1 MPRRKEVARKNIH
14 DNASSSRKAT
24 NEREEE
30 VHHMASWF
38 NNTQALNNYILRWEK
53 RPFVAPRYIN
63 FEFLQS
69 SNFHRMINVLET
81 QHLGGLVMMEN
92 DYYPDLVSGSLSSLR
107 FVGTT
112 DGGYI
117 EAYMD
122 GRIRVIPLS
131 AIASLC
137 NLSMDGVPFRGG
149 LRAHDSWDNYSLQD
163 GLATIGYRG
172 NVVGKLSVNLVPT
185 DIRILHY
192 LLTYTILP
200 RGGNHGVIQ
209 HEDELVM
216 WAMLKGYKICWPF
229 FIIQHML
236 KFQGKANKPIGYG
249 PLWSKI
255 YEYLGVDVQGA
266 RKVVIDSRRC
276 IDATTIKQMRRQLEQ
291 QSQGV
296 DEVDEEENRLE
307 EEEQATQ
314 MGQEEEGQPGP
325 SSSTQ
330 EQPSMRDI
338 LQAIQAM
345 ELNINQ
351 RMDKIEKNQARMLR
365 KIRRVEAYTFDEDE
379 AEDNDDDF
387 WS

>member
-1 MPRRKEVARKNIH
+1 
-14 DNASSSRKAT
+14 
-24 NEREEE
+24 
-30 VHHMASWF
+30 
-38 NNTQALNNYILRWEK
+38 
-53 RPFVAPRYIN
+53 
-63 FEFLQS
+63 
-69 SNFHRMINVLET
+69 
-81 QHLGGLVMMEN
+81 
-92 DYYPDLVSGSLSSLR
+92 
-107 FVGTT
+107 
-112 DGGYI
+112 
-117 EAYMD
+117 
-122 GRIRVIPLS
+122 
-131 AIASLC
+131 
-137 NLSMDGVPFRGG
+137 
-149 LRAHDSWDNYSLQD
+149 
-163 GLATIGYRG
+163 
-172 NVVGKLSVNLVPT
+172 
-185 DIRILHY
+185 
-192 LLTYTILP
+192 
-200 RGGNHGVIQ
+200 
-209 HEDELVM
+209 M

-276 IDATTIKQMRRQLEQ
+276 IDATTIKLMRRQIEQ

-307 EEEQATQ
+307 EEEQANQ

-325 SSSTQ
+325 SSSSQ

-379 AEDNDDDF
+379 AEDDDDDF

>member
-1 MPRRKEVARKNIH
+1 
-14 DNASSSRKAT
+14 
-24 NEREEE
+24 
-30 VHHMASWF
+30 MASWF
-38 NNTQALNNYILRWEK
+38 NNTQALNNYIQRWEK

-63 FEFLQS
+63 LEFLQS
-69 SNFHRMINVLET
+69 SNFNRLINVLEA

-117 EAYMD
+117 EAYMG

-131 AIASLC
+131 AIASIC

-163 GLATIGYRG
+163 GLTTIDYRG

-209 HEDELVM
+209 HEDVLIM

-236 KFQGKANKPIGYG
+236 KFQGKSNKLIGYG

-255 YEYLGVDVQGA
+255 YEYLGIDVQGA
-266 RKVVIDSRRC
+266 RKVVIDTRRC
-276 IDATTIKQMRRQLEQ
+276 IDATTIKQMRRQIEQ
-291 QSQGV
+291 QPQGV

-307 EEEQATQ
+307 EEEQANQ
-314 MGQEEEGQPGP
+314 IGQEEEGQPGP
-325 SSSTQ
+325 SSSSQ

-338 LQAIQAM
+338 MQAIQAM
-345 ELNINQ
+345 ELNMNQ

-365 KIRRVEAYTFDEDE
+365 KIWRVEAYTFDEDE
-379 AEDNDDDF
+379 AEDDDDDL
-387 WS
+387 